1 MNADVAHLLRHQT
14 GVATIGQLVGRG
26 MTRDAIRAE
35 IDARRWQRVG
45 RHCVVMHNAALTRS
59 ELRWAA
65 VLDPPAPVALAGFSA
80 LEVSGFRFFG
90 HEPTLL
96 HVVVSRGA
104 TYHRLPGLK
113 IHESRRL
120 SLLDIER
127 QHGMPC
133 LSVPRSALDAA
144 AWQPHQR
151 YASAVLA
158 AVVQQ
163 KLCTPRQLADELRFV
178 GRVRHKQTMR
188 LTIDD
193 ITGGSEA
200 LSEIDV
206 VALCRRFG
214 LSTPARQVVRRD
226 RSGRKRYLDCE
237 WDLSE
242 GRVVVL
248 EVDGSHHA
256 EVQHWEADMKRER
269 GIVLSGRHVLRATAN
284 EARHEQA
291 ALASDLLAIG
301 VPRS

>member
-1 MNADVAHLLRHQT
+1 MNADAARLLRHQA
-14 GVATIGQLVGRG
+14 GVATIAQLVGCG
-26 MTRDAIRAE
+26 MARDAIRAE
-35 IDARRWQRVG
+35 VDARRWQRVG
-45 RHCVVMHNAALTRS
+45 RHCVVIHNAALTRS
-59 ELRWAA
+59 DLMRAA

-80 LEVSGFRFFG
+80 LEVKGFRFFG
-90 HEPTLL
+90 QEPTLL

-104 TYHRLPGLK
+104 TYHRLPGVK
-113 IHESRRL
+113 VHESRRL
-120 SLLDIER
+120 SPLDIER
-127 QHGMPC
+127 HQGLPS
-133 LSVPRSALDAA
+133 LSVPRSAIDAA

-188 LTIDD
+188 LVIDD
-193 ITGGSEA
+193 IAGGSEA
-200 LSEIDV
+200 LSEIDLV
-206 VALCRRFG
+206 GLCRRFG
-214 LSTPARQVVRRD
+214 LTTPARQVVRRD
-226 RSGRKRYLDCE
+226 RSGRKRYLDSE
-237 WDLSE
+237 WDLGD

-284 EARHEQA
+284 EARNDQA
-291 ALASDLLAIG
+291 ALAADLLAIG
-301 VPRS
+301 VPRR